1 MYHNVYHILAYC
13 IITTLFCGMFQLLRG
28 ARASSQQVLHTD
40 VITAMVN
47 TLGSE
52 SLDIVQ
58 KSAQILAILGNY
70 WICVI
75 YCVEL
80 SHSSGTLAHA
90 T

>member
-13 IITTLFCGMFQLLRG
+13 IITALFCGTFQLLRG

-58 KSAQILAILGNY
+58 KSAQILTILGNY
-70 WICVI
+70 WICII
-75 YCVEL
+75 YCVI
-80 SHSSGTLAHA
+80 HGAQ
-90 T
+90 